1 MLVALL
7 EILLLL
13 FRTPVSLVALLISL
27 SLSATIMLL
36 FPEFPTEL
44 VLVFCLLVWASI
56 GIVYIETKKS
66 GKR

>member
-1 MLVALL
+1 MLIALL

-13 FRTPVSLVALLISL
+13 FRTTISL
-27 SLSATIMLL
+27 IALIISVSLSATIMLL

-44 VLVFCLLVWASI
+44 VLVFSLLVWAFI
-56 GIVYIETKKS
+56 GIVYIETKKP